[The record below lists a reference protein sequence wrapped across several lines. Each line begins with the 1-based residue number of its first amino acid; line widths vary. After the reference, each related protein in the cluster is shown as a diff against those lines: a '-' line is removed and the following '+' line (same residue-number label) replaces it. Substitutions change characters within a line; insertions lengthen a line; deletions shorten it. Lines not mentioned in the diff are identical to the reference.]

1 MVEKIRQPIV
11 TVLGHVDHGK
21 TTLLDYIRKT
31 SVAKKEAGK
40 ITQDIGATNIPIS
53 IIFEIAKEYLEPIKY
68 KIKIS
73 GLLFIDTPGH
83 LAFTTMR
90 EKGGAIADLAVLVID
105 INEGI
110 KPQTEESLEILKK
123 FKTPFVV
130 ALTKIDKIFN
140 WKTYYKDFIKNF
152 ENQSEIAKKEFEE
165 KFYNIIAQLS
175 NYNFNAEL
183 FSYIKDFTKEVAVVP
198 CSGITGE
205 GISNLF
211 AVLVGLSQKFLINQL
226 ELSGSGKGVI
236 LEIKKDEK
244 LGCNADIILYDGTLN
259 VGDTILISM
268 QNPIEVTIRA
278 LLKPSHLQDIRAE
291 KKFINIRE
299 VSAAAGVKIIG
310 KNLDKAIAGA
320 NFQVISS
327 EKEKQELIEKIRRKE
342 KIIEIEEQKQGIIL
356 RAGNIGSLEA
366 LLNLFR
372 GYPIKRAKIGVPT
385 KDDIVTL
392 EDISREN
399 RILICFNVE
408 NPFENEVK
416 EKNIKVIQGR
426 VIYKLYEEFLEW
438 REKLKKEEEEERR
451 KKMKKIAKVRLLP
464 GYVFRQSNP
473 AIIGVEVLG
482 GLLTTEARLM
492 NKDGK
497 IVGEILQI
505 QKEGE
510 TIRELEK
517 EDRAAIS
524 ISKVTIGRQVKE
536 GEILYTFLTKEEY
549 RELKSYKEGDK
560 ELLEEIRNIL
570 GYL

>member
-236 LEIKKDEK
+236 LEISKKK
-244 LGCNADIILYDGTLN
+244 
-259 VGDTILISM
+259 M
-268 QNPIEVTIRA
+268 
-278 LLKPSHLQDIRAE
+278 
-291 KKFINIRE
+291 
-299 VSAAAGVKIIG
+299 
-310 KNLDKAIAGA
+310 
-320 NFQVISS
+320 SS
-327 EKEKQELIEKIRRKE
+327 FLSIT
-342 KIIEIEEQKQGIIL
+342 
-356 RAGNIGSLEA
+356 
-366 LLNLFR
+366 F
-372 GYPIKRAKIGVPT
+372 T
-385 KDDIVTL
+385 D
-392 EDISREN
+392 
-399 RILICFNVE
+399 F
-408 NPFENEVK
+408 
-416 EKNIKVIQGR
+416 
-426 VIYKLYEEFLEW
+426 YKLEMNFL
-438 REKLKKEEEEERR
+438 
-451 KKMKKIAKVRLLP
+451 P
-464 GYVFRQSNP
+464 F
-473 AIIGVEVLG
+473 
-482 GLLTTEARLM
+482 
-492 NKDGK
+492 
-497 IVGEILQI
+497 
-505 QKEGE
+505 
-510 TIRELEK
+510 
-517 EDRAAIS
+517 
-524 ISKVTIGRQVKE
+524 
-536 GEILYTFLTKEEY
+536 
-549 RELKSYKEGDK
+549 
-560 ELLEEIRNIL
+560 
-570 GYL
+570 